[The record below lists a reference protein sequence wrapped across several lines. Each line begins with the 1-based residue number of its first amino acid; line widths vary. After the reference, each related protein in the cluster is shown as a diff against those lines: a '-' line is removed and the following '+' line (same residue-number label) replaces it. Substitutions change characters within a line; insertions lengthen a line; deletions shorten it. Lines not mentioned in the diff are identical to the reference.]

1 MATQELQLIV
11 NAVVDWSRKLPLTFL
26 YFWTT
31 KSNLFAPS
39 LLGLNLIILLIL
51 AETVS
56 ESNNNSVLTTS

>member
-1 MATQELQLIV
+1 MQLSIGLE
-11 NAVVDWSRKLPLTFL
+11 SFL
-26 YFWTT
+26 SLYYMYFWTT

-56 ESNNNSVLTTS
+56 ESNNYSMLTTS